1 MIATIVSSPTFAAF
15 ISASVILAITPGPG
29 VLYIVTRTLS
39 QGRMAGLGVY
49 AAFGNPR
56 SAK

>member
-1 MIATIVSSPTFAAF
+1 MIATIVSSPTFPAF
-15 ISASVILAITPGPG
+15 IFASVILA
-29 VLYIVTRTLS
+29 Y
-39 QGRMAGLGVY
+39 GRYRSAATCIGLGVY

>member
-15 ISASVILAITPGPG
+15 I
-29 VLYIVTRTLS
+29 
-39 QGRMAGLGVY
+39 GLGVY